1 MEAWMFPTRIL
12 IGGFAACAVSLGL
25 GRFAYTPILPLM
37 GIDTE
42 SAGWLA
48 ASNNLGYLI
57 GAIWASWA
65 ASERERHRLLNFG
78 LALVALSLAAMA
90 LTHDELVW
98 NLIRLAAG
106 MGSALVFVLGSALVV
121 PRLAELGRAKLSGLH
136 FGGVGL
142 GIFAS
147 GSAIAWI
154 GAKGGDD
161 SAWWAAGGICAAL
174 SATSFFCL
182 RHLSQPRPAGTT
194 APAPPV
200 PFPLPLLAA
209 AYFCAGFGYII
220 TGTFLVV
227 GGQIHSGPEKLGQ
240 SGWGGGGAGG
250 HAVGGGL
257 GLGGRAQGLC
267 PRLGRRPYPDGG
279 GHRLAGP
286 VRPSGGGVPGGTSL
300 WRDVS
305 GHRRHGGGLRPRHHP
320 NPSGADHGDIDRLVQ
335 RRSDHR
341 PGGGGQ
347 TGRKRRLDAGP
358 AVRGGGDHGRR
369 AAADLGGTQTAPVFF
384 LPILGSSPFSSRL
397 MLA

>member
-1 MEAWMFPTRIL
+1 METLMFPTRIL

-57 GAIWASWA
+57 GAVWASWA

-90 LTHDELVW
+90 LTHDEMAW

-106 MGSALVFVLGSALVV
+106 VGSALVFVLGSALVV

-161 SAWWAAGGICAAL
+161 SAWWAAGAICAAL

-227 GGQIHSGPEKLGQ
+227 VVKSTPGLDSWANLAWVVVGLAAMPSAAAWGWVAEHKGHAPALGAAHILMAAGTALLALFGHPAAVFLAALLYGGTFLGIAGMAVAFGRAITPAHPARTMGILTALFSVGQII
-240 SGWGGGGAGG
+240 
-250 HAVGGGL
+250 
-257 GLGGRAQGLC
+257 
-267 PRLGRRPYPDGG
+267 
-279 GHRLAGP
+279 GP
-286 VRPSGGGVPGGTSL
+286 VVAAKLAESGGWMPALLCAAAVTMAGVPLLTWGEF
-300 WRDVS
+300 
-305 GHRRHGGGLRPRHHP
+305 RR
-320 NPSGADHGDIDRLVQ
+320 
-335 RRSDHR
+335 RRS
-341 PGGGGQ
+341 
-347 TGRKRRLDAGP
+347 
-358 AVRGGGDHGRR
+358 
-369 AAADLGGTQTAPVFF
+369 
-384 LPILGSSPFSSRL
+384 FSCRS
-397 MLA
+397 